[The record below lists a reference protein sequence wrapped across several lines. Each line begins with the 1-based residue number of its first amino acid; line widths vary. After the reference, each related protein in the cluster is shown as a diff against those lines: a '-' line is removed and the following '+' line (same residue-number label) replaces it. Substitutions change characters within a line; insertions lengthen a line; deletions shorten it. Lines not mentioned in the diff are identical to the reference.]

1 MLAYRDETTPP
12 QYFNLMR
19 LTLENSCNVT
29 APLDVTD
36 EVDVEGRVRVTHML
50 FDDRV
55 DASMGHHIKQTTIQS
70 HGPQV
75 SHGGIIVHGPSRS
88 WTEKFDFIH
97 ALPCETL
104 PQECEIL
111 FTRPRLGHYPKPETL
126 QYARRCRAFLIPQG
140 SPDSNPR
147 YLQWRFSTSL
157 IERQLVFDFTEV
169 QHLTFLLL
177 KMMRKTYI
185 KPRFK
190 DNLSTFHLK
199 TVTLFVVESH
209 SPDIWRKDNIVNC
222 VKYCLNTLLR
232 LIKLRRCPHFTTDG
246 VNLFTGKFKRVEL
259 EQLKT
264 VIEDIRSQLM
274 WCIANLDMDMFGSRI
289 QDLLGYRLVPLSVD
303 DFCCSNE
310 LEIARAIMYTIPSGL
325 SNIISNLS
333 YYYST
338 IDKKKVTGAVKMH
351 LRFLQAVQTTGSEQ
365 EREIASLI
373 ISYLYG
379 TLASIEASFSISAG
393 DPITQYVYEL
403 YKLSLDADL
412 MSAKLKY
419 ASMLYCS
426 GQFSEAASILTNC
439 EGLLGSAVAHYCGC
453 LGREWYGESDVY
465 LQKELHTNKEK
476 LKKKNFTTCVKF
488 SKHEVLCVPEHLRC
502 EMDRTQTQE
511 DQKQRN
517 MDNKWMDLVV
527 IDCVPFLYYLQYLVY
542 RQIGRPGRTYVPVA
556 NLEAYA
562 FKPEGMF
569 GHCETATHVLAHTME
584 LDNRIDNARCL
595 YEQSLSIFATNN
607 VAILHLMRL
616 YNTT

>member
-1 MLAYRDETTPP
+1 MSEYENVQKKFSLCSVQAFHDIGVTPKMTEFRRHRHLLEETLMTTQNKLLGIPRSVFIFGSQSEGTTTLGMKSDTDFLHSVDANLVVMDREGWQEGRINMLAYRDETTPP

-19 LTLENSCNVT
+19 LNLENSCNVT

-222 VKYCLNTLLR
+222 VKYA
-232 LIKLRRCPHFTTDG
+232 
-246 VNLFTGKFKRVEL
+246 FK
-259 EQLKT
+259 
-264 VIEDIRSQLM
+264 
-274 WCIANLDMDMFGSRI
+274 
-289 QDLLGYRLVPLSVD
+289 
-303 DFCCSNE
+303 
-310 LEIARAIMYTIPSGL
+310 
-325 SNIISNLS
+325 
-333 YYYST
+333 
-338 IDKKKVTGAVKMH
+338 IDK
-351 LRFLQAVQTTGSEQ
+351 
-365 EREIASLI
+365 AS
-373 ISYLYG
+373 
-379 TLASIEASFSISAG
+379 
-393 DPITQYVYEL
+393 Q
-403 YKLSLDADL
+403 
-412 MSAKLKY
+412 MS
-419 ASMLYCS
+419 
-426 GQFSEAASILTNC
+426 T
-439 EGLLGSAVAHYCGC
+439 
-453 LGREWYGESDVY
+453 
-465 LQKELHTNKEK
+465 
-476 LKKKNFTTCVKF
+476 
-488 SKHEVLCVPEHLRC
+488 
-502 EMDRTQTQE
+502 
-511 DQKQRN
+511 
-517 MDNKWMDLVV
+517 
-527 IDCVPFLYYLQYLVY
+527 
-542 RQIGRPGRTYVPVA
+542 
-556 NLEAYA
+556 
-562 FKPEGMF
+562 
-569 GHCETATHVLAHTME
+569 
-584 LDNRIDNARCL
+584 
-595 YEQSLSIFATNN
+595 
-607 VAILHLMRL
+607 L
-616 YNTT
+616 YNGWSKPFHW